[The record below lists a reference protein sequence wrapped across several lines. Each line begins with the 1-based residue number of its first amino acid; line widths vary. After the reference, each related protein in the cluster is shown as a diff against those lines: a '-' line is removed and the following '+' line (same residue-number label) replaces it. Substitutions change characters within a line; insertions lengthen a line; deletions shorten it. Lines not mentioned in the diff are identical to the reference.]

1 MSGALAL
8 DGRVVLVTGSAR
20 GIGRGIVEALVR
32 EGASVVASVHHAAD
46 AASLTAPGVVAPVCD
61 VTVRADVDAA
71 VACAVSSFGALD
83 ALVHNAVSNRSNEI
97 TDVEHA
103 SPALFEEH
111 TSVSVRALLYL
122 AQAAHPHLAAR
133 RGSFVVMTSAAGIQG
148 TDDRALYAA
157 VKGAQ
162 RGFLKALAR
171 EWGPDGIRVNGVA
184 PLAMSPALEKAF
196 AGDPG
201 LEAGLARVIPLG
213 WFGDPASDIGPA
225 VSFLCSDAARYVT
238 GQTLAVNGGRFT
250 AL

>member
-1 MSGALAL
+1 VSGALE
-8 DGRVVLVTGSAR
+8 GRTVLVTGSGR
-20 GIGRGIVEALVR
+20 GIGRGIVDALVAD
-32 EGASVVASVHHAAD
+32 GASVVASVHHAVD
-46 AASLTAPGVVAPVCD
+46 AAALCLPGRVVAPVCD
-61 VTVRADVDAA
+61 VTRRADVDAA
-71 VACAVSSFGALD
+71 VATAVMEFGALD
-83 ALVHNAVSNRSNEI
+83 AIVHNAVSNRSNEI
-97 TDVEHA
+97 TGVEHA
-103 SPALFEEH
+103 PRSLFEEH

-133 RGSFVVMTSAAGIQG
+133 RGSFVVMTSPAGIQG

-171 EWGPDGIRVNGVA
+171 EWGPEGIRVNGVA

-201 LEAGLARVIPLG
+201 LEPRLARVIPLG
-213 WFGDPASDIGPA
+213 WFGDPARDIGPA
-225 VSFLCSDAARYVT
+225 VAFLCSDAARYVT
-238 GQTLAVNGGRFT
+238 GQTLPVSGGRFT

>member
-1 MSGALAL
+1 VSGAPSL

-20 GIGRGIVEALVR
+20 GIGRGIVEALVAA
-32 EGASVVASVHHAAD
+32 GASVVASVHHAED
-46 AASLTAPGVVAPVCD
+46 APSLAAPAVVAPVCD
-61 VTVRADVDAA
+61 VTVRSDVDAA
-71 VACAVSSFGALD
+71 VACAISSFGALD
-83 ALVHNAVSNRSNEI
+83 AVVHNAVSNRSHEI
-97 TDVEHA
+97 TDAEHA
-103 SPALFEEH
+103 SAALFEEH
-111 TSVSVRALLYL
+111 ASVSVRALLYL
-122 AQAAHPHLAAR
+122 AQAAYPHLAAR
-133 RGSFVVMTSAAGIQG
+133 RGTFVIMTSPAGIQG
-148 TDDRALYAA
+148 TGDLALYAA

-201 LEAGLARVIPLG
+201 LEARLARVIPLG

-225 VSFLCSDAARYVT
+225 VAFLCSDAARYVT
-238 GQTLAVNGGRFT
+238 GQTLAVSGGRFT